1 MEDEDIYTKM
11 PSSEKPESVSVGKKL
26 IEAAISQEYG
36 NKSNLSKEI
45 YTEYSSKNSSNK
57 SNSNAQSDTNLSS
70 TTSKLDDMQG
80 IIFCDKCKGP
90 YCINIMDNLDLSI
103 DCGCFLIKNLTI
115 EEYMNDYKLKRK
127 NEQYCVHCL
136 YHKNEKKLI
145 YYCID
150 CEYDLCVECLK
161 EYSIQF
167 GNKKT
172 KYKSHENHSLIILDD
187 IMEKF
192 GNIKKSIEQCNTIIE
207 GKNYNKIHKKKIINI
222 ILVIEILIELY
233 PHNKCFNFFQSILNS
248 EKLLEK
254 IKNNYNFSNHENL
267 IDFKKITT
275 ENNLCKINDF
285 PGTIGIIKIKN
296 SKIPIDLS
304 IFKNIEFPCLKELI
318 LTNDGINDISP
329 LSSCKFP
336 VLEKLNLEK
345 NNIDDNII
353 VFLKKIN
360 LPKLTYLN
368 LFVNKITNLEIF
380 EIIKKFENLKQFH
393 IGDNKFDFNRNSK
406 SFYEFPKSLELLGI
420 TGDFDGEN
428 AFFIE
433 KLGIENLK
441 TFYFSRNNISSL
453 KYLKNIQFNKIESF
467 WAISNNIT
475 DIKEIMNI
483 NGKETLKIINL
494 KENKLNNFDELFDII
509 NNFPKLEK
517 IILNNN
523 NISEE
528 EANEMKKRIKDK
540 YKKDLDIVTTNLYY
554 NIYKV

>member
-1 MEDEDIYTKM
+1 
-11 PSSEKPESVSVGKKL
+11 
-26 IEAAISQEYG
+26 
-36 NKSNLSKEI
+36 
-45 YTEYSSKNSSNK
+45 
-57 SNSNAQSDTNLSS
+57 
-70 TTSKLDDMQG
+70 
-80 IIFCDKCKGP
+80 
-90 YCINIMDNLDLSI
+90 
-103 DCGCFLIKNLTI
+103 
-115 EEYMNDYKLKRK
+115 
-127 NEQYCVHCL
+127 
-136 YHKNEKKLI
+136 
-145 YYCID
+145 
-150 CEYDLCVECLK
+150 
-161 EYSIQF
+161 
-167 GNKKT
+167 
-172 KYKSHENHSLIILDD
+172 
-187 IMEKF
+187 
-192 GNIKKSIEQCNTIIE
+192 
-207 GKNYNKIHKKKIINI
+207 
-222 ILVIEILIELY
+222 
-233 PHNKCFNFFQSILNS
+233 LNS

-254 IKNNYNFSNHENL
+254 IKNTYNLSNHENL

-275 ENNLCKINDF
+275 ENDLCKINDF

-420 TGDFDGEN
+420 TGNFDGEN

-433 KLGIENLK
+433 KLRIENLK

-483 NGKETLKIINL
+483 NGKKTLKIINL
-494 KENKLNNFDELFDII
+494 KENKINNFDELFDII

>member
-57 SNSNAQSDTNLSS
+57 SNSNAQSDTYLSS
-70 TTSKLDDMQG
+70 TISKSDDMQG
-80 IIFCDKCKGP
+80 IIFCDKCKDP
-90 YCINIMDNLDLSI
+90 YCINIMDNLDLST

-115 EEYMNDYKLKRK
+115 EEHMNDYKLKRK

-192 GNIKKSIEQCNTIIE
+192 ENIKKSIEQCNAIIE
-207 GKNYNKIHKKKIINI
+207 GKNYNKIQKKKIINI
-222 ILVIEILIELY
+222 ILLIEILIELY

-336 VLEKLNLEK
+336 ALEKLNLEK

-453 KYLKNIQFNKIESF
+453 KYLKNIQFNKLESF

-494 KENKLNNFDELFDII
+494 KENKINNFDELFDII

>member
-80 IIFCDKCKGP
+80 IIFCDKCKDP

-192 GNIKKSIEQCNTIIE
+192 ENIKKSIEQCNAIIE
-207 GKNYNKIHKKKIINI
+207 GKNYNKIQKKKIINI

-336 VLEKLNLEK
+336 ALEKLNLEK

-494 KENKLNNFDELFDII
+494 KENKINNFDELFDII